1 MSSSFPVAPGY
12 GNFANGSLFPNIFS
26 KKALYTLQ
34 KDLVADAITNTQ
46 YEGEARQGASV
57 KIVKAPTVTV
67 ATYSRGQ
74 NLVRQTVD
82 ADSTELVI
90 DQSAYMSFNVD
101 TVEQSQSH
109 LELADL
115 VLVDARYKLRDA
127 YDRNILAYMIA
138 NATGTGAVTIGKGVG
153 ETSPLDQLGFLRRKL
168 SEANYP
174 MEDCF
179 AVISPQYFEYMQA
192 EDSKFTTAN
201 EMGTDKS
208 TILSNGLA
216 TTLIPHGF
224 KIYLSNNLGTGNHI
238 LVGHKSVVATA
249 KTVQDSRTM
258 PNPNSFGMIY
268 DLLLVWGRQILRNDG
283 LYIST
288 VTFGTK

>member
-1 MSSSFPVAPGY
+1 MVFPAAPGY
-12 GNFANGSLFPNIFS
+12 GNFANSALFPTIFS

-74 NLVRQTVD
+74 NIVRQTVD
-82 ADSTELVI
+82 ADSAELVI
-90 DQSAYMSFNVD
+90 DQSAYMSFAVD

-127 YDRNILAYMIA
+127 YDQNIFTYMFA
-138 NATGTGAVTIGKGVG
+138 QATGTGAVTIGQGVG
-153 ETSPLDQLGFLRRKL
+153 ESTPIDHLGYLRRL
-168 SEANYP
+168 LTTANYP
-174 MEDCF
+174 AEDTF
-179 AVISPQYFEYMQA
+179 AVVSPTFFEYMQS

-216 TTLIPHGF
+216 TTLMPHGF
-224 KIYLSNNLGTGNHI
+224 KIYLSNNLGSGNEI

-258 PNPNSFGMIY
+258 PNPNSFGMVY

-283 LYIST
+283 LYKST